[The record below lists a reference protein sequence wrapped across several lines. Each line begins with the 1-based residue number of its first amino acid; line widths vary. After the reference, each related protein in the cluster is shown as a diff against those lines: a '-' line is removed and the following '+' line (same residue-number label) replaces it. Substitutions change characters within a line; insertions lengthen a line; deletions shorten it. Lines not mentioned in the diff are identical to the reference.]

1 MASIKKIEGKT
12 GTSFKIT
19 VTRGRDSSGKQIRH
33 FKTWTPDRP
42 MTARQMERE
51 VKRVA
56 VDFEREIE
64 LGYQADNRQT
74 FAQYAEYFM
83 RLREQN
89 GAARRTIEG
98 YEYLMERIDP
108 TLGSMKLQE
117 IRPQHLNA
125 FYQKLG
131 QPGSAN
137 KNYKAIPK
145 IDIKKFLN
153 EQKMTQNALV
163 AANHMGTG
171 TVTRMCR
178 GQTVS
183 LKVAENMA
191 NFFGKPVDTMFKIEK
206 GTTPLSKAT
215 IRRYHNFISAVL
227 GQAEK
232 EMLIPYNP
240 AKKATAPIRNEY
252 TPNYFQ
258 PETLVQILEA
268 AEEEPMNW
276 KTIINLL
283 AVTGCRLGELMGL
296 KWEKVDFSNRQI
308 KIDRSLHYTPKSGI
322 FEGPTKTKNARYIT
336 IPAETLTLLRK
347 YRAWQAEQRLK
358 MGDAWHETGYLF
370 TKDNGEPVIPS
381 AVGTWLNRFG
391 ERHGLPHINPHAFRH
406 TAASIM
412 IANGVDVVT
421 VSKMLG
427 HANTSMTTDTYSHI
441 IEDAKRRATECVAD
455 VILRKKKA

>member
-1 MASIKKIEGKT
+1 
-12 GTSFKIT
+12 
-19 VTRGRDSSGKQIRH
+19 
-33 FKTWTPDRP
+33 

-51 VKRVA
+51 VKRAA

-108 TLGSMKLQE
+108 ILGAMKLQE

-183 LKVAENMA
+183 LKVAGNMA

-240 AKKATAPIRNEY
+240 AKKATAPIRREY

-296 KWEKVDFSNRQI
+296 KWEKVDFRNRQI

-336 IPAETLTLLRK
+336 IPTETLTLLKK

-391 ERHGLPHINPHAFRH
+391 ERHGPPAH
-406 TAASIM
+406 
-412 IANGVDVVT
+412 
-421 VSKMLG
+421 
-427 HANTSMTTDTYSHI
+427 
-441 IEDAKRRATECVAD
+441 
-455 VILRKKKA
+455 